1 MIHIQSLLVLL
12 SFAFTSPH
20 NTFLAKERER
30 EANKKNRK
38 LKMVGQVKKKKNSF
52 DENLAMKL
60 FFCVGIVRTL
70 NCNRNNSK
78 ENFLSWLSV
87 AFCNF
92 FFPTR
97 ICSDLKKTSG
107 KKNAFLIIS

>member
-30 EANKKNRK
+30 EAKKKNRK
-38 LKMVGQVKKKKNSF
+38 LKMVGQVKKKNSF

-60 FFCVGIVRTL
+60 FFVWGLCER
-70 NCNRNNSK
+70 
-78 ENFLSWLSV
+78 
-87 AFCNF
+87 
-92 FFPTR
+92 
-97 ICSDLKKTSG
+97 
-107 KKNAFLIIS
+107 